1 MNKKIIFKHLFSIL
15 TSLLILY
22 FLIKILGD
30 INIEQINYFLEIK
43 IILISAV
50 IYLMVKILN
59 TFRYNLVFKTKD
71 FFKTINI
78 LFYCNFIL
86 SLIPFRMGEISYIT
100 SFEKHYGISKIKSI
114 ANLMVVRLFDYLS
127 ICFLSFVTFLLSF
140 KKIDLITENK
150 SLTYPLYLAIIIS
163 VIFVLLIL
171 FLRKGNVFLEKIKKY
186 VDFSRINKREIFF
199 ISLWSIFYWLLRFNL
214 GIYLLNMTGINIGY
228 FEIFFIST
236 LMMIIS
242 LIPIQTFAGF
252 GIFEGGWIAALML
265 FGISKDGLLDKITAV
280 HVLGLINVIICGIIS
295 WVFLRILIQNKV
307 RHTYLKENIS
317 ENS

>member
-22 FLIKILGD
+22 FLIKILGN

-59 TFRYNLVFKTKD
+59 TFRYNLVFKTKGFVKT
-71 FFKTINI
+71 FFI

-86 SLIPFRMGEISYIT
+86 SLIPFRMGEVSYVA
-100 SFEKHYGISKIKSI
+100 SFKKYYGVDSKKGI
-114 ANLMVVRLFDYLS
+114 ANLMMLRLFDYFS
-127 ICFLSFVTFLLSF
+127 ICFLSVTTFLLSF
-140 KKIDLITENK
+140 KNENLIFGDK
-150 SLTYPLYLAIIIS
+150 VFTYPLYAAIIIL
-163 VIFVLLIL
+163 VILVFLLF
-171 FLRKGNVFLEKIKKY
+171 FLRKGGAFLEKIRKY
-186 VDFSRINKREIFF
+186 VDFSRIRKKEIFF
-199 ISLWSIFYWLLRFNL
+199 VSLWSLFYWFLRFNL
-214 GIYLLNMTGINIGY
+214 GIYLLNVVGINIGY

-252 GIFEGGWIAALML
+252 GIFEGGWIGALVL
-265 FGISKDGLLDKITAV
+265 FGVSKDGLLDKVTAV
-280 HVLGLINVIICGIIS
+280 HILSLINVIIFGILS
-295 WVFLRILIQNKV
+295 WIILHIPIQNKAH
-307 RHTYLKENIS
+307 HTYLEEKT
-317 ENS
+317 